1 VTDSDV
7 SQPAMTTDP
16 ANRRY
21 MGACVVRGLPGVH
34 PASFRGSR
42 ITGTGRRAV
51 PRSSGLQYLPV
62 TILTH
67 PEGVFTALHDA
78 ADRLPNTA
86 IERAITFT

>member
-1 VTDSDV
+1 
-7 SQPAMTTDP
+7 
-16 ANRRY
+16 
-21 MGACVVRGLPGVH
+21 
-34 PASFRGSR
+34 
-42 ITGTGRRAV
+42 V